1 LQQVANARALHD
13 SLHTDLVHSLRT
25 LFSNV
30 REHTRRFSEE
40 AFQQQ
45 FRSTIPDMSA
55 RGQMNAVIHAFN
67 HYNDPAT
74 QRLPLPAYQL
84 SADEVP
90 PAGPSKLPPRKP
102 VLKNEE
108 PEPVLKEKEEGETE
122 TDADGE
128 EEDAPGKESSK
139 PSPSTGEKR
148 KHGGAK

>member
-1 LQQVANARALHD
+1 VASARALHD
-13 SLHTDLVHSLRT
+13 SLHTDLVRSLRT

-40 AFQQQ
+40 AFQQH
-45 FRSTIPDMSA
+45 FRSTIPDASA

-67 HYNDPAT
+67 HYNNPAT

-84 SADEVP
+84 LDDEVP
-90 PAGPSKLPPRKP
+90 PAGPSKLPPKKP
-102 VLKNEE
+102 VLKKEE
-108 PEPVLKEKEEGETE
+108 HGSASNVKEEGEAE

-128 EEDAPGKESSK
+128 EEEATDEESSK

-148 KHGGAK
+148 KRGAAK